1 MLLSAE
7 LLLTGLAVLLL
18 GGSGFGFAGGT
29 LLLLRAVF
37 FKGAA
42 DD

>member
-1 MLLSAE
+1 
-7 LLLTGLAVLLL
+7 L

-29 LLLLRAVF
+29 LLLLIAVF